1 MASNNSTTLPHSGP
15 NGSDGLPHDSRRPL
29 LGGFMIAFTVIII
42 IFMCIR
48 VYLRVYILKA
58 WKLDDSM
65 FTLSACITIAH
76 MVPVVFGMT
85 QGSLGIHIWD
95 AKPEELKRNINF
107 IMPSMLLHI
116 FAFNTAKAVFLL
128 QYRRAFA
135 IRSVQLFCDVF
146 LAVIFTIMAA
156 MSMSGGILMSEFTKP
171 NYVYGQNHQQFMT
184 WSYVNACLNLTT
196 DIVIFILP
204 LPLVGRLRVA
214 MMQKIGLIASFAVG
228 IL

>member
-1 MASNNSTTLPHSGP
+1 
-15 NGSDGLPHDSRRPL
+15 
-29 LGGFMIAFTVIII
+29 MIAFTVIII

-65 FTLSACITIAH
+65 FTLSA
-76 MVPVVFGMT
+76 
-85 QGSLGIHIWD
+85 
-95 AKPEELKRNINF
+95 F